1 MTRFDLEKLKRNF
14 GRSRDDLVPGV
25 ELGCQTGYFIARGEK
40 DALGKL
46 FNSDCY
52 MRGGHRYHPLSCH
65 AMPTPSSPRDGRQG
79 EAELAPVGW
88 CAVSACFPCRI
99 PIMIS
104 KTSKVR
110 LGMTTQQLLLRLPED
125 LVRRFKRAV
134 APRERS
140 KFVQR
145 LLEQALPPD
154 EVSDSD
160 PLYRAA
166 LAVEQ
171 DETLA
176 AEMAEW
182 ETATIDDG
190 LPSGASRDRSR

>member
-1 MTRFDLEKLKRNF
+1 MGWAWREVSVHPLAIFRRILIL
-14 GRSRDDLVPGV
+14 
-25 ELGCQTGYFIARGEK
+25 IARSL
-40 DALGKL
+40 A
-46 FNSDCY
+46 S
-52 MRGGHRYHPLSCH
+52 LS
-65 AMPTPSSPRDGRQG
+65 
-79 EAELAPVGW
+79 
-88 CAVSACFPCRI
+88 
-99 PIMIS
+99 
-104 KTSKVR
+104 
-110 LGMTTQQLLLRLPED
+110 MTTQQILLRLPED
-125 LVRRFKRAV
+125 LARRFKRAV

-166 LAVEQ
+166 LAVEE
-171 DETLA
+171 DEALT

-190 LPSGASRDRSR
+190 FVSDASRGRSR

>member
-1 MTRFDLEKLKRNF
+1 
-14 GRSRDDLVPGV
+14 
-25 ELGCQTGYFIARGEK
+25 
-40 DALGKL
+40 
-46 FNSDCY
+46 
-52 MRGGHRYHPLSCH
+52 
-65 AMPTPSSPRDGRQG
+65 
-79 EAELAPVGW
+79 
-88 CAVSACFPCRI
+88 
-99 PIMIS
+99 MIS

-182 ETATIDDG
+182 ETATTDDG
-190 LPSGASRDRSR
+190 FASDASRDRSR

>member
-1 MTRFDLEKLKRNF
+1 MTRFDLKKLQRNF
-14 GRSRDDLVPGV
+14 RRSRDDLVPGV
-25 ELGCQTGYFIARGEK
+25 VLDCQPGYSLAGGKK

-65 AMPTPSSPRDGRQG
+65 AMPTPSTPRDGRQG

-99 PIMIS
+99 PIVIS

-110 LGMTTQQLLLRLPED
+110 LVMTTQQLLLRLPED
-125 LVRRFKRAV
+125 LVRRFKRTV

-140 KFVQR
+140 KFVQH

-154 EVSDSD
+154 AVRDSD
-160 PLYRAA
+160 PLHR
-166 LAVEQ
+166 
-171 DETLA
+171 
-176 AEMAEW
+176 
-182 ETATIDDG
+182 G
-190 LPSGASRDRSR
+190 GA

>member
-1 MTRFDLEKLKRNF
+1 
-14 GRSRDDLVPGV
+14 
-25 ELGCQTGYFIARGEK
+25 
-40 DALGKL
+40 
-46 FNSDCY
+46 
-52 MRGGHRYHPLSCH
+52 
-65 AMPTPSSPRDGRQG
+65 MP
-79 EAELAPVGW
+79 
-88 CAVSACFPCRI
+88 
-99 PIMIS
+99 
-104 KTSKVR
+104 
-110 LGMTTQQLLLRLPED
+110 TQQLLLRLPED
-125 LVRRFKRAV
+125 LVRKLKRTV

-171 DETLA
+171 DEALA

-182 ETATIDDG
+182 ETATVDDG
-190 LPSGASRDRSR
+190 LPSEASRDSSR